1 MAEKKNAKQTKEVKE
16 VKKAIYPKPRSYI
29 HIDTFLQTAQQ
40 LFDLSSVEV
49 AGFKAKM
56 RGRHYQHDE
65 KVFLDELKEHFKIE
79 D

>member
-1 MAEKKNAKQTKEVKE
+1 MAEKKNTKQVKE
-16 VKKAIYPKPRSYI
+16 VKKAVYPKPRSYI

-40 LFDLSSVEV
+40 LYELSSVEA

-65 KVFLDELKEHFKIE
+65 KVFLEELKKHFKIE